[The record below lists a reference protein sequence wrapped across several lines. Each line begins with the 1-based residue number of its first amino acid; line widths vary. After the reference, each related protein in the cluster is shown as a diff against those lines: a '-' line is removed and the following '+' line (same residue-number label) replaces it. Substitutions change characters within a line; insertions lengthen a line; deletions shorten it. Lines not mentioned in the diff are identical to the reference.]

1 MTYRI
6 VFSDPDGS
14 RPISTA
20 PTPREDALTL
30 FGVLARATMF
40 GPHGAT
46 IDGRHVHERM
56 RVVDDQEWPNIL
68 ATAARRSA
76 S

>member
-14 RPISTA
+14 RPISTT
-20 PTPREDALTL
+20 PTPREDALKL
-30 FGVLARATMF
+30 FSVLAPATMF
-40 GPHGAT
+40 HPHGAT

-56 RVVDDQEWPNIL
+56 RVVDDREWSNIL
-68 ATAARRSA
+68 ATSARRAGS
-76 S
+76 